1 MIVFLLQIQIH
12 TFIYYISTMA
22 YVNRIGLLIYLINIL
37 LSLFRMRLLFNQ
49 LVKLHYYIIDLLKF
63 LNVLILE
70 KFIKKLKILLKSLKK
85 SNKLFKYFKFKNF
98 NEKFK
103 KKLKKLFKFSLYLI
117 YLIQYFNNIYIF
129 LKINSIFIP
138 CIKSWF
144 NFIYRIYIL

>member
-103 KKLKKLFKFSLYLI
+103 KKLKKLFKFS
-117 YLIQYFNNIYIF
+117 YFVFF
-129 LKINSIFIP
+129 L
-138 CIKSWF
+138 C
-144 NFIYRIYIL
+144 